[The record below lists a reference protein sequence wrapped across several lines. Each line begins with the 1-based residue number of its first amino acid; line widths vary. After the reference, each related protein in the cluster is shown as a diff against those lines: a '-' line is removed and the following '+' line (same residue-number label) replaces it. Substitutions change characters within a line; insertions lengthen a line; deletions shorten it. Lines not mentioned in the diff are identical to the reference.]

1 MSKLWTLLARRCVDC
16 ALISLGILIR
26 APASEVA
33 LWFSVD
39 VVFVG
44 LAVLICELNST

>member
-1 MSKLWTLLARRCVDC
+1 MSKLWTLLARLCVDC

-33 LWFSVD
+33 LWISVG
-39 VVFVG
+39 VVFAG
-44 LAVLICELNST
+44 LAWFICELNSP